1 MQRITRY
8 ALLLRQILHY
18 TPKSH
23 RDYDSSMI
31 ALQMSE
37 ETLEQIN
44 CAIKLRQ
51 SIVNVDRITKMVDL
65 TIPSEVSLETNGF
78 LFC

>member
-18 TPKSH
+18 TPKTH
-23 RDYDSSMI
+23 RHYDPSMI

-37 ETLEQIN
+37 ELLEQIN
-44 CAIKLRQ
+44 HAIKLRQ
-51 SIVNVDRITKMVDL
+51 SILNVERIIKMVDL
-65 TIPSEVSLETNGF
+65 EIPSEVSFGLSR
-78 LFC
+78 LC